1 VVSASTIDFDASTV
15 DPDTVSFAG
24 AQPLRWTLEDV
35 DGDGEVNLLFHFKIR
50 ELDLDT
56 NSIEAFLD
64 SMTDEGEWLIWGKDT
79 VEIVPKGK

>member
-1 VVSASTIDFDASTV
+1 MR
-15 DPDTVSFAG
+15 FAG
-24 AQPLRWTLEDV
+24 ASPMCWTKEDV
-35 DGDGEVNLLFHFKIR
+35 DGDGDLDLLFHFKTQ